1 VETLDT
7 SSPLPADETG
17 ETAVAALF
25 QARYLDMVR
34 LAVLLGADDA
44 EDIAQEAFARLLTRH
59 VPLRDPG
66 AALAYVRST
75 VCNLT
80 RKRWRH
86 SLVVRS
92 RTPAMPDEASPE
104 HTAILRED
112 HREVLAALA
121 ALPARKRWTMSSE
134 EPGVTNLEPAGFTY
148 PDPPRVD
155 WTFRGHRR
163 VIVASQACTCVVPS
177 TGLTSKVS
185 AISDST
191 TQPSLNAA
199 RSSSARTRR
208 GPQVPG
214 CRSLK
219 HMR

>member
-7 SSPLPADETG
+7 SSPVPADETG

-121 ALPARKRWTMSSE
+121 ALPARSCNGRVRRDRQVATEQGHGKCSAG
-134 EPGVTNLEPAGFTY
+134 PCPAKN
-148 PDPPRVD
+148 R
-155 WTFRGHRR
+155 
-163 VIVASQACTCVVPS
+163 A
-177 TGLTSKVS
+177 
-185 AISDST
+185 
-191 TQPSLNAA
+191 
-199 RSSSARTRR
+199 
-208 GPQVPG
+208 
-214 CRSLK
+214 
-219 HMR
+219 

>member
-1 VETLDT
+1 METLDA
-7 SSPLPADETG
+7 SSPVPADDTGGTGETA

-25 QARYLDMVR
+25 QARYVDMVR

-59 VPLRDPG
+59 GTLRDPG

-75 VCNLT
+75 ICNLT

-104 HTAILRED
+104 HTAILHED

-121 ALPARKRWTMSSE
+121 SLPARKRE
-134 EPGVTNLEPAGFTY
+134 A
-148 PDPPRVD
+148 
-155 WTFRGHRR
+155 
-163 VIVASQACTCVVPS
+163 IVLRYWLDLSDGEIAAVM
-177 TGLTSKVS
+177 GVS
-185 AISDST
+185 AGTVKSQLSKGMG
-191 TQPSLNAA
+191 SLGKALEA
-199 RSSSARTRR
+199 LA
-208 GPQVPG
+208 
-214 CRSLK
+214 
-219 HMR
+219 

>member
-1 VETLDT
+1 VETLDE
-7 SSPLPADETG
+7 SSPVPADETG

-25 QARYLDMVR
+25 RARYLDMVR

-59 VPLRDPG
+59 AALRDPT

-92 RTPAMPDEASPE
+92 RTLAMPDEASPE
-104 HTAILRED
+104 HTAILHED

-121 ALPARKRWTMSSE
+121 SLPARKRE
-134 EPGVTNLEPAGFTY
+134 A
-148 PDPPRVD
+148 
-155 WTFRGHRR
+155 
-163 VIVASQACTCVVPS
+163 IVLRYWLDLSDGEIAAVM
-177 TGLTSKVS
+177 GVS
-185 AISDST
+185 AGTVKSQLSKGMG
-191 TQPSLNAA
+191 SLGRALEA
-199 RSSSARTRR
+199 LA
-208 GPQVPG
+208 
-214 CRSLK
+214 
-219 HMR
+219 

>member
-1 VETLDT
+1 VETLDASGPVPPDKT
-7 SSPLPADETG
+7 GEAG

-59 VPLRDPG
+59 ATLRDPG

-92 RTPAMPDEASPE
+92 RTLAMPDAAAPE

-121 ALPARKRWTMSSE
+121 ALPGRKRE
-134 EPGVTNLEPAGFTY
+134 A
-148 PDPPRVD
+148 
-155 WTFRGHRR
+155 
-163 VIVASQACTCVVPS
+163 IVLRFWLDLSDAEIAAVM
-177 TGLTSKVS
+177 GVS
-185 AISDST
+185 AGTVKSQLSKGMG
-191 TQPSLNAA
+191 SLGKALEA
-199 RSSSARTRR
+199 LA
-208 GPQVPG
+208 
-214 CRSLK
+214 
-219 HMR
+219 

>member
-1 VETLDT
+1 VETLDA
-7 SSPLPADETG
+7 SSPVPADETG

-59 VPLRDPG
+59 VTLRDPS

-92 RTPAMPDEASPE
+92 RTLAMPDVAGPE
-104 HTAILRED
+104 HTVILRED
-112 HREVLAALA
+112 HREVLAALV
-121 ALPARKRWTMSSE
+121 ALPARKREAIVLRYWLDLSDGEIAAVM
-134 EPGVTNLEPAGFTY
+134 GV
-148 PDPPRVD
+148 
-155 WTFRGHRR
+155 
-163 VIVASQACTCVVPS
+163 S
-177 TGLTSKVS
+177 TGTVKSQLSKGMG
-185 AISDST
+185 
-191 TQPSLNAA
+191 SLGKALEA
-199 RSSSARTRR
+199 LA
-208 GPQVPG
+208 
-214 CRSLK
+214 
-219 HMR
+219 